1 METTTEDWKDDN
13 SQLAPL
19 LNNDEQVSKVGT
31 FELTSARVICSVQ
44 IQKFCSALECK
55 IAELIAI

>member
-1 METTTEDWKDDN
+1 MDTTTEDWKDDN

-31 FELTSARVICSVQ
+31 FELTSARVICSVK
-44 IQKFCSALECK
+44 IQKIFNA
-55 IAELIAI
+55 